1 MDLIELR
8 VIGWTGIA
16 VRDLTNLANCFI
28 VFIMV
33 QSMTGFGSAENDSF
47 RVEIR
52 SLNHRFIEIAI
63 KIPPYLSHYDIPLR
77 NIIKERF
84 HRGKFD
90 ISISAS
96 NHKPLQLNIN
106 KEMAKRIYTA
116 FQELQKELFI
126 PGQIDINTLASAIGG
141 RELLVEEEP
150 EYDAGALYAVFHEA
164 LSNLE
169 TMRIQEGEMLSK
181 ELRNRAEFL
190 NVLTDKIKSLSSGM
204 VTRCSEKFSEKLRLI
219 LGAGE
224 IDNMRIM
231 QEAAIMAERLDI
243 SEEVGRIENH
253 IKQFIEILGEGNII
267 GRRLDFLL
275 QEINR
280 EVNTMAS
287 KSSDYDISRLTVE
300 MKTEIERMREQAQN
314 IQ

>member
-1 MDLIELR
+1 
-8 VIGWTGIA
+8 
-16 VRDLTNLANCFI
+16 
-28 VFIMV
+28 
-33 QSMTGFGSAENDSF
+33 MTGFGSAENDSF

-63 KIPPYLSHYDIPLR
+63 KIPPHLSHYDIPLR

-116 FQELQKELFI
+116 FQELQKELSI
-126 PGQIDINTLASAIGG
+126 PGQIDINTLAGY
-141 RELLVEEEP
+141 RELLIEEEP
-150 EYDAGALYAVFHEA
+150 EYDAGSLYAVFHEA

-190 NVLTDKIKSLSSGM
+190 NVLTDRIKSLSSGM
-204 VTRCSEKFSEKLRLI
+204 VTRCSERFSEKLRLI

-231 QEAAIMAERLDI
+231 QEAVIMAERLDI
-243 SEEVGRIENH
+243 SEEVSRIENH
-253 IKQFIEILGEGNII
+253 IKQFIEILVEGNII

-287 KSSDYDISRLTVE
+287 KSGDYDISRLTVE

>member
-1 MDLIELR
+1 
-8 VIGWTGIA
+8 
-16 VRDLTNLANCFI
+16 
-28 VFIMV
+28 
-33 QSMTGFGSAENDSF
+33 MTGFGSAENDSF

-52 SLNHRFIEIAI
+52 SLNHRFIDISI
-63 KIPPYLSHYDIPLR
+63 KTPPHLSHYDIPLR

-106 KEMAKRIYTA
+106 KEIAKKIYTA
-116 FQELQKELFI
+116 FQELQKELSI
-126 PGQIDINTLASAIGG
+126 PGQIDINILASAIGG
-141 RELLVEEEP
+141 MELLVEEEP

-204 VTRCSEKFSEKLRLI
+204 VTRCSERFSEKLRLI
-219 LGAGE
+219 LGARE

-243 SEEVGRIENH
+243 SEEVSRIENH

-280 EVNTMAS
+280 EANTIAS
-287 KSSDYDISRLTVE
+287 KSSDYDISHLTVE